1 MQSLFAVVGAH
12 KIAATVAA
20 AALVVGAGVVH
31 EAVSG
36 PVTAT
41 VTKVVDGD
49 TIDVR
54 YDGETRRV
62 RLLNV
67 DTPESVDPAKPV
79 ECLAP
84 EATQYL
90 KSRLPIGIEVRL
102 EHDEEKYDRYDR
114 ELAAVFLG
122 DDLVNADIAR
132 EGFGVALV
140 VEPNKRFYPPV
151 RQAQDAARG
160 AGRGLH
166 ASDVACTVP
175 AQVAALEQTAA
186 DTVAEQPVAPAE
198 LTAFDSHSGE
208 LVAALT
214 AARALGVLLD
224 GDSRIFPL
232 LPLTGSELTVL
243 QRRVQDVRLDLN
255 AAVTANDSARTAE
268 QQRQE
273 EEARRAAEEAA
284 RQAAEEAAR
293 QAAEEAARQAAEQE
307 AARKSAED
315 AAAAAAR
322 ARSQSSGSSSRTSS
336 SAPRTAAPSQT
347 SGSSGPSGYTGCR
360 SYAPGGKSW
369 TPMPC
374 PGS

>member
-12 KIAATVAA
+12 KIAAVVAA
-20 AALVVGAGVVH
+20 GALVVGAGAVH

-41 VTKVVDGD
+41 VAKVVDGD

-67 DTPESVDPAKPV
+67 DTPESVDPSKPV

-90 KSRLPIGIEVRL
+90 KGRLPVGTEVRL

-132 EGFGVALV
+132 QGLRVAV
-140 VEPNKRFYPPV
+140 VVGTNTQFYPPV
-151 RQAQDAARG
+151 RQAHDEARQ
-160 AGRGLH
+160 AGRGLY
-166 ASDVACTVP
+166 AADVTCTVP

-186 DTVAEQPVAPAE
+186 DTVAEQPAAPAE

-214 AARALGVLLD
+214 AARALAAVLD
-224 GDSRIFPL
+224 GDPRAFPL
-232 LPLTGSELTVL
+232 LPFAGRGLSSV
-243 QRRVQDVRLDLN
+243 QSRVEHVRTDLN
-255 AAVTANDSARTAE
+255 AAVTDNDSARAAE

-273 EEARRAAEEAA
+273 DEARRAAEEAE
-284 RQAAEEAAR
+284 RLAAEEAAR

-307 AARKSAED
+307 AARKAAED
-315 AAAAAAR
+315 AAAAQ
-322 ARSQSSGSSSRTSS
+322 ARSQSSGSSSRTST
-336 SAPRTAAPSQT
+336 SAPRTAAPPPT
-347 SGSSGPSGYTGCR
+347 SGNSGPSGYTGCR

>member
-1 MQSLFAVVGAH
+1 MQSLFAVVATH
-12 KIAATVAA
+12 KIAATVTA
-20 AALVVGAGVVH
+20 AALVVGAGAVH

-67 DTPESVDPAKPV
+67 DTPESVDPSKPV

-90 KSRLPIGIEVRL
+90 KGRLPVGTEVRL
-102 EHDEEKYDRYDR
+102 EHDEEKYDRYGR

-132 EGFGVALV
+132 QGLGVALV
-140 VEPNKRFYPPV
+140 VGSNTQFYPPV
-151 RQAQDAARG
+151 RQAHDEARE
-160 AGRGLH
+160 AGRGLY
-166 ASDVACTVP
+166 ASDVTCTVP

-186 DTVAEQPVAPAE
+186 DTVAEQPVAPTE
-198 LTAFDSHSGE
+198 LAAFDFHSGE

-214 AARALGVLLD
+214 TARALTALLD
-224 GDSRIFPL
+224 RDPRAFPL
-232 LPLTGSELTVL
+232 LPFAGRGLSGL
-243 QRRVQDVRLDLN
+243 QSRVERVRTDLD
-255 AAVTANDSARTAE
+255 AAVADNDSARVAE

-293 QAAEEAARQAAEQE
+293 QAAEEAARKAAEEE
-307 AARKSAED
+307 AARKAAEE
-315 AAAAAAR
+315 AAAAATRAR
-322 ARSQSSGSSSRTSS
+322 AQSPSSSRISS
-336 SAPRTAAPSQT
+336 SAPRTAAPPQT
-347 SGSSGPSGYTGCR
+347 SGSSNPSGYTGCR

>member
-20 AALVVGAGVVH
+20 ASLVVGVGAVH
-31 EAVSG
+31 EAMSG

-90 KSRLPIGIEVRL
+90 KSRLPVGTEVRL
-102 EHDEEKYDRYDR
+102 EHDEERYDRYDR

-132 EGFGVALV
+132 QGLGVALV
-140 VEPNKRFYPPV
+140 VGSNAQFYAPV
-151 RQAQDAARG
+151 RQAQDEARQ
-160 AGRGLH
+160 AGRGLY
-166 ASDVACTVP
+166 ASVVTCTVP

-186 DTVAEQPVAPAE
+186 DTVAEQPVAPVE
-198 LTAFDSHSGE
+198 LTEFDSHFGE
-208 LVAALT
+208 LAAALT
-214 AARALGVLLD
+214 TAQALATLLD
-224 GDSRIFPL
+224 GDPRAFPL
-232 LPLTGSELTVL
+232 LPFAGQGLSGVQS
-243 QRRVQDVRLDLN
+243 RVERVRTDLA
-255 AAVTANDSARTAE
+255 AAVADNDSARAAE

-273 EEARRAAEEAA
+273 DEARRAAEEAA

-293 QAAEEAARQAAEQE
+293 QAAEEE
-307 AARKSAED
+307 AARKAAED

-322 ARSQSSGSSSRTSS
+322 TRSQSSGSSSQTSS
-336 SAPRTAAPSQT
+336 TAPRTAAPSQT

>member
-1 MQSLFAVVGAH
+1 MQSLLAIVAAH
-12 KIAATVAA
+12 KIAAMVAA
-20 AALVVGAGVVH
+20 AALVVGAGAVH
-31 EAVSG
+31 EAISG

-49 TIDVR
+49 TIDVQ

-67 DTPESVDPAKPV
+67 DTPESVDPTKPV

-84 EATQYL
+84 EATDYL
-90 KSRLPIGIEVRL
+90 KGRLPVGTEVRL
-102 EHDEEKYDRYDR
+102 EHDEETHDRYGR

-132 EGFGVALV
+132 QGLGVALV
-140 VEPNKRFYPPV
+140 VGSNSRFYPPV
-151 RQAQDAARG
+151 RQAQDEARG
-160 AGRGLH
+160 AGRGLY
-166 ASDVACTVP
+166 ASDVTCTVP

-198 LTAFDSHSGE
+198 LTAFDAHSGE

-214 AARALGVLLD
+214 AARALGALLD
-224 GDSRIFPL
+224 GDPGAFPL
-232 LPLTGSELTVL
+232 LPLAGTELSGL
-243 QRRVQDVRLDLN
+243 QRRVKDVRSDLD
-255 AAVTANDSARTAE
+255 AAVDANASARAAE

-284 RQAAEEAAR
+284 RLAAEEAAR
-293 QAAEEAARQAAEQE
+293 QAAEEAARQVAEQE
-307 AARKSAED
+307 AARKAAED
-315 AAAAAAR
+315 AAAAAR

-336 SAPRTAAPSQT
+336 STPRTAAPSQT